1 MYLRPVHTELDVPTL
16 YKFIRNNPLG
26 VLTTAIQSTE
36 HPLLQSS
43 HIPWVLDLP
52 DSTSNTPAKLRGHV
66 ARANPH
72 AKALISAAAT
82 GIATESE
89 NEQNFTGIKLPEEV
103 MVLFTSGVNHY
114 VTPQFYTETK
124 PQTGKV
130 VPTWNYAAVQVY
142 GTMTVYTSTTAPES
156 GAFLKQQLDDLS
168 KLCEQEQ
175 MGYAPEKSWE
185 VDDAPEKYI
194 DLLKKA
200 IVGVKIEITRIGG
213 KFKMSQELGEGDR
226 NGVIKGF
233 QARGTEKTK
242 QIAELVAERG
252 ALKDAANRG

>member
-1 MYLRPVHTELDVPTL
+1 MYLRPVHAEPDVPTL
-16 YKFIRNNPLG
+16 YKFIQNNPLG
-26 VLTTAIQSTE
+26 VLTTAIKSTE

-52 DSTSNTPAKLRGHV
+52 DPSSDTSANLRGHL

-72 AKALISAAAT
+72 AKALISAA
-82 GIATESE
+82 TEVASSLE
-89 NEQNFTGIKLPEEV
+89 NEPNNTGIKLPDEI
-103 MVLFTSGVNHY
+103 MILFTSGVNHY